1 MGVITTTQ
9 KDLEIEVS
17 SGNVF
22 ADLGFDNAREML
34 IKSAIAQMIVSNIE
48 KLGLTQALAAELLG
62 IDQPKVSYLV
72 RGKLDAFSISRLMRF
87 VTLLGTDVDIVL
99 KDHHDGGKHGEV
111 VVKVAC

>member
-1 MGVITTTQ
+1 MAE

-22 ADLGFDNAREML
+22 DDLGFDNAREML
-34 IKSAIAQMIVSNIE
+34 VKSRIAQAIAEKIE
-48 KLGLTQALAAELLG
+48 QQGLTQSEAANVLG

-87 VTLLGTDVDIVL
+87 VTLLGTDVEIIL
-99 KDHHDGGKHGEV
+99 KDHPGGGTHGE
-111 VVKVAC
+111 VKVACG